1 MNPKQIAEYREK
13 IDLQLKEKS
22 GEIESHISLIIV
34 AALGF
39 FLTINEKF
47 IGLKDASLKY
57 LLLLSISSLFL
68 SFGIFLLSKYLTTHY
83 DRQLID
89 FLDQMEPYN
98 HLADQQLLGLWRS
111 FDGKLSAIR
120 SAIYC
125 TLGIGILLE
134 LVFFWYNVESN
145 PRNVRDTKPSQVI
158 TIIVDSS
165 KEKALQ
171 IYGRY
176 IDPLKQHKTQ

>member
-57 LLLLSISSLFL
+57 LLLLSISSYWAYGDLL
-68 SFGIFLLSKYLTTHY
+68 TENFLLFGQPFIVH
-83 DRQLID
+83 
-89 FLDQMEPYN
+89 
-98 HLADQQLLGLWRS
+98 
-111 FDGKLSAIR
+111 
-120 SAIYC
+120 
-125 TLGIGILLE
+125 LE
-134 LVFFWYNVESN
+134 LVFYSN
-145 PRNVRDTKPSQVI
+145 
-158 TIIVDSS
+158 
-165 KEKALQ
+165 
-171 IYGRY
+171 
-176 IDPLKQHKTQ
+176 